1 MEMLKALFT
10 KLAFKYTE
18 DLRLINQFWEE
29 IEVGYSSPF
38 RHYHNLNHLK
48 YMLNKM
54 TEYCGHLNDTGPIIF
69 SIFYHDMVYD
79 VKSSCNE
86 EESASFAKNRLKEMK
101 VPEAIIK
108 KCEHQII
115 STNKHQLDDD
125 SDTNFLIDFD
135 LAILG
140 KTPHK
145 YKEYTQQIRKEY
157 IIYPDAVYNSGRKKV
172 IEHFLDMKNI
182 FKTSEF
188 QLTFEK
194 QAKKNLKAEWLT
206 L

>member
-1 MEMLKALFT
+1 MEILKALFT
-10 KLAFKYTE
+10 KLASKYTE

-48 YMLNKM
+48 YMLDKM
-54 TEYCGHLNDTGPIIF
+54 NEHRGLLNDTDTIIF
-69 SIFYHDMVYD
+69 SIFYHDIVYD
-79 VKSSCNE
+79 VKNSYNE
-86 EESASFAKNRLKEMK
+86 EESASFAKERLKKMK
-101 VPEAIIK
+101 VSESITK

-115 STNKHQLDDD
+115 STKKHQLDDD

-140 KTPHK
+140 ETPHK
-145 YKEYTQQIRKEY
+145 YKAYTQQIRKEY
-157 IIYPDAVYNSGRKKV
+157 EIYPDEVYNSGRKKV
-172 IEHFLDMKNI
+172 VEHFLDMENI

-194 QAKKNLKAEWLT
+194 QAKENLKAEWLT